1 MGLEAGQE
9 LCEDIGNVEVE
20 QLYLGASD
28 QVSAEEGAWADGK
41 VHLHIVEQA
50 WRQGLR
56 DALRLHDQW
65 DAAVEDILE

>member
-50 WRQGLR
+50 
-56 DALRLHDQW
+56 
-65 DAAVEDILE
+65 